1 VLSVI
6 EQLPLPECFRPSNWF
21 NRPPRGRQRRD
32 AAATAVSISSVLNTD
47 PETAIDV
54 FGDSRALIPGLETVL
69 AQMGD
74 DSNQRDMALTGYVIT
89 LMHLER
95 KLARQPDL
103 MKKLGSGV
111 DRIKEEIEAVEESD
125 SGIVAA
131 LADLYKET
139 VSTIQPRIM
148 VKGDENVLR
157 NTVSTIQPRIMVKGD
172 ENVLRNADS
181 KKMIRALLLAGMRA
195 AVLWRQ
201 CGGNRIRLIFQR
213 KQLLDSCRELLAEA
227 RQTV

>member
-1 VLSVI
+1 MNSTIRDRTIALAGMFQAVALV
-6 EQLPLPECFRPSNWF
+6 QQTAQ
-21 NRPPRGRQRRD
+21 GQRRD
-32 AAATAVSISSVLNTD
+32 AAATAVSISSIMNTD
-47 PETAIDV
+47 PETTIDV
-54 FGDSRALIPGLETVL
+54 FGDSKALIPGLETVL
-69 AQMGD
+69 GQMGD
-74 DSNQRDMALTGYVIT
+74 DSKQRDMALTGYVIT

-111 DRIKEEIEAVEESD
+111 DRIKEEIESVEESD
-125 SGIVAA
+125 SAIVAA

-139 VSTIQPRIM
+139 VST
-148 VKGDENVLR
+148 L
-157 NTVSTIQPRIMVKGD
+157 QPRIMVKGD

-227 RQTV
+227 RQTVQL

>member
-1 VLSVI
+1 MNSAIRDRTIALAGMFQAVKLV
-6 EQLPLPECFRPSNWF
+6 QQTAQ
-21 NRPPRGRQRRD
+21 GQRRD

-47 PETAIDV
+47 PKTAIDV
-54 FGDSRALIPGLETVL
+54 FGDSRALIPGLETAL
-69 AQMGD
+69 GQMGD
-74 DSNQRDMALTGYVIT
+74 DSKQRDMALTGYVIT

-111 DRIKEEIEAVEESD
+111 DRIKEEIESVEESD

-131 LADLYKET
+131 LAVLYKET
-139 VSTIQPRIM
+139 VST
-148 VKGDENVLR
+148 L
-157 NTVSTIQPRIMVKGD
+157 QPRIMVKGD

-181 KKMIRALLLAGMRA
+181 KRMIRALLLAGMRA

>member
-1 VLSVI
+1 MNSAIRDRTIALAGMFQAVKLV
-6 EQLPLPECFRPSNWF
+6 QHTAQ
-21 NRPPRGRQRRD
+21 GQRRD

-54 FGDSRALIPGLETVL
+54 FGDSRALIPGLETAL
-69 AQMGD
+69 GQMGD
-74 DSNQRDMALTGYVIT
+74 DSKQRDMALTGYVIT

-111 DRIKEEIEAVEESD
+111 DRIKEEIESVEESD

-131 LADLYKET
+131 LAALYKET
-139 VSTIQPRIM
+139 VSTLQPRIM
-148 VKGDENVLR
+148 VKGDENVLH
-157 NTVSTIQPRIMVKGD
+157 
-172 ENVLRNADS
+172 NADS
-181 KKMIRALLLAGMRA
+181 KRMIRALLLAGMRA

>member
-1 VLSVI
+1 MNSTIRDRTIAIAGMFQAVKLV
-6 EQLPLPECFRPSNWF
+6 QQTAQ
-21 NRPPRGRQRRD
+21 GQRRD

-69 AQMGD
+69 GQMGD
-74 DSNQRDMALTGYVIT
+74 DSKQRDMALTGYVIT

-111 DRIKEEIEAVEESD
+111 DRIKEEIESVEESD

-131 LADLYKET
+131 LAALYKET
-139 VSTIQPRIM
+139 VSTLQPRIM
-148 VKGDENVLR
+148 VKGDENVLH
-157 NTVSTIQPRIMVKGD
+157 
-172 ENVLRNADS
+172 NADS
-181 KKMIRALLLAGMRA
+181 KRMIRALLLAGMRA

>member
-1 VLSVI
+1 MNSTIRDRTIAIAGMFQAVKLV
-6 EQLPLPECFRPSNWF
+6 QQTAQ
-21 NRPPRGRQRRD
+21 GQRRD

-54 FGDSRALIPGLETVL
+54 FGDSRALIPGLETAL
-69 AQMGD
+69 GQMGD
-74 DSNQRDMALTGYVIT
+74 DSKQRDMALTGYVIT

-111 DRIKEEIEAVEESD
+111 DRIKEEIESVEESD

-131 LADLYKET
+131 LAALYKET
-139 VSTIQPRIM
+139 VST
-148 VKGDENVLR
+148 L
-157 NTVSTIQPRIMVKGD
+157 QPRIMVKGD

-181 KKMIRALLLAGMRA
+181 KRMIRALLLAGMRA

>member
-1 VLSVI
+1 MNSAIRDRTIALAGMFQAVKLV
-6 EQLPLPECFRPSNWF
+6 QQTAQ
-21 NRPPRGRQRRD
+21 GQRRD

-69 AQMGD
+69 GQMGD
-74 DSNQRDMALTGYVIT
+74 DSKQRDMALTGYVIT

-111 DRIKEEIEAVEESD
+111 DRIKEEIESVEESA

-139 VSTIQPRIM
+139 VST
-148 VKGDENVLR
+148 L
-157 NTVSTIQPRIMVKGD
+157 QPRIMVKGD

>member
-1 VLSVI
+1 MNSTIRDRTIALAGMFQAVKLV
-6 EQLPLPECFRPSNWF
+6 QQTAQ
-21 NRPPRGRQRRD
+21 GQRRD

-54 FGDSRALIPGLETVL
+54 FGDSRALIPGLETAL
-69 AQMGD
+69 GQMGD
-74 DSNQRDMALTGYVIT
+74 DSKQRDMALTGYVIT

-111 DRIKEEIEAVEESD
+111 DRIKEEIESVEESD

-131 LADLYKET
+131 LAALYKET
-139 VSTIQPRIM
+139 VSTLQPRIM
-148 VKGDENVLR
+148 VKGDENVLH
-157 NTVSTIQPRIMVKGD
+157 
-172 ENVLRNADS
+172 NADS
-181 KKMIRALLLAGMRA
+181 KRMIRALLLAGMRA

>member
-1 VLSVI
+1 MNSTIRDRTIALAGMFQAVALV
-6 EQLPLPECFRPSNWF
+6 QQTAQ
-21 NRPPRGRQRRD
+21 GQRRD
-32 AAATAVSISSVLNTD
+32 AVATAVSISSIMNTD
-47 PETAIDV
+47 PETTIDV
-54 FGDSRALIPGLETVL
+54 FGDSKALIPGLETVL
-69 AQMGD
+69 GQMGD
-74 DSNQRDMALTGYVIT
+74 DSKQRDMALTGYVIT

-111 DRIKEEIEAVEESD
+111 DRIKEEIESVEESD

-131 LADLYKET
+131 LADLYKE
-139 VSTIQPRIM
+139 
-148 VKGDENVLR
+148 
-157 NTVSTIQPRIMVKGD
+157 TVSTIQPRIMVKGD